1 MNTWQNDK
9 TGTTESNQ
17 LLAGLIKVIN
27 IISNLKF
34 EYLASYFMLQ
44 ISAII
49 LLGVYVLQ
57 RRPVSDK
64 REACLHLK
72 QFTFAASQ
80 LKRALQNLKSLF
92 TFFIALVNIKVLV
105 E

>member
-1 MNTWQNDK
+1 MMNTWQNDK

-34 EYLASYFMLQ
+34 DYLASYFMLQ

-49 LLGVYVLQ
+49 MLEVCVLQ
-57 RRPVSDK
+57 TRPVSDK
-64 REACLHLK
+64 REA
-72 QFTFAASQ
+72 
-80 LKRALQNLKSLF
+80 
-92 TFFIALVNIKVLV
+92 
-105 E
+105 